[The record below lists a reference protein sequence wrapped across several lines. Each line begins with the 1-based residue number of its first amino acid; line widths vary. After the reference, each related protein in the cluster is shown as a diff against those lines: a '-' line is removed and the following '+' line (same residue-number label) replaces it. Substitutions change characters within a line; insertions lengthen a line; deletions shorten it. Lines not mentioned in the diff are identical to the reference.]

1 MYRLIYFI
9 IAIFLT
15 VSCSPKI
22 VYVPVHSYT
31 NVRDSVIVSYRDSIR
46 VIPIERIVDIVAEY
60 DTLFLETSL
69 AKSVAYVDTNTHSLK
84 GTIENKQA
92 VQYRYVTEYKTEYR
106 DSIVFQEKPY
116 PVEKIVRESYVP
128 WYHKVLSSVG
138 LIALLLALGYAV
150 LKYFRLI

>member
-15 VSCSPKI
+15 VSCSPKVRYI
-22 VYVPVHSYT
+22 PVHSDT

-116 PVEKIVRESYVP
+116 PVEKIVRESYIP
-128 WYHKVLSSVG
+128 WWAKILSIIGGIS
-138 LIALLLALGYAV
+138 LAVAAGYVAS
-150 LKYFRLI
+150 KFI

>member
-22 VYVPVHSYT
+22 VYVPVHSDT
-31 NVRDSVIVSYRDSIR
+31 NVRDSVIVSYRDCTIMVPVEK
-46 VIPIERIVDIVAEY
+46 VINIVLPNQESN
-60 DTLFLETSL
+60 LETSL
-69 AKSVAYVDTNTHSLK
+69 AKSQAYTDSAGLLHHN
-84 GTIENKQA
+84 IENKEGSKTK
-92 VQYRYVTEYKTEYR
+92 YVYKTIIEHR

-116 PVEKIVRESYVP
+116 PVEKIVREGYVP

>member
-15 VSCSPKI
+15 VSCSPKVRYI
-22 VYVPVHSYT
+22 PVHSDT

-69 AKSVAYVDTNTHSLK
+69 AKSVAYVDTNTHTLR
-84 GTIENKQA
+84 GEIQNKQEI
-92 VQYRYVTEYKTEYR
+92 VYKTVYKDRIEYK
-106 DSIVFQEKPY
+106 DSIQTKEI
-116 PVEKIVRESYVP
+116 PVEIVVEKVKKVVPLWAKILSIIGGISLAVAAGYVAS
-128 WYHKVLSSVG
+128 KF
-138 LIALLLALGYAV
+138 I
-150 LKYFRLI
+150 